1 MINITFHCWCVTA
14 QRSGLQQKL
23 LRFVLWR
30 LCRARAC
37 FSTPAS
43 AVEITAYSLCRWSFQ
58 FAVGKTERL
67 RMYTHGG
74 RAAVTELS
82 WSRLL
87 EGTLRE
93 REQSQKSEETYF
105 TLLILS
111 IVLNEGHS
119 RPKAH
124 LCIFSLCAW
133 APRWTTRRSYSSWK
147 KGSRV
152 CVDVWEKVCVSD
164 PCSEVLTLIWGCRKL
179 LYEPIVVILQI
190 LCRLCVGCSVSGVC
204 GVNQPIVLDHVHHPG
219 SPENE
224 LPCRGKTPRPHRP
237 HRGSWPFALHQRYAP
252 LSLTYSS
259 TVTRLWMDFS
269 RQILIESSVTS
280 LGLKQMSISN
290 YGSWS
295 RSVFH
300 FCFAWHPHLFYIPI
314 SPVRWD
320 RVCFCTLSLN
330 SYSIT
335 RKFLPRT
342 SETWWT
348 IFESLGAI
356 IMFFGEQNQI
366 FILYTRWPSEATGI
380 KQSYHIPFAIQLTT

>member
-1 MINITFHCWCVTA
+1 M
-14 QRSGLQQKL
+14 
-23 LRFVLWR
+23 
-30 LCRARAC
+30 
-37 FSTPAS
+37 S
-43 AVEITAYSLCRWSFQ
+43 AVC
-58 FAVGKTERL
+58 ER
-67 RMYTHGG
+67 
-74 RAAVTELS
+74 
-82 WSRLL
+82 
-87 EGTLRE
+87 
-93 REQSQKSEETYF
+93 
-105 TLLILS
+105 
-111 IVLNEGHS
+111 
-119 RPKAH
+119 
-124 LCIFSLCAW
+124 
-133 APRWTTRRSYSSWK
+133 
-147 KGSRV
+147 
-152 CVDVWEKVCVSD
+152 
-164 PCSEVLTLIWGCRKL
+164 
-179 LYEPIVVILQI
+179 
-190 LCRLCVGCSVSGVC
+190 CSVSGVC

-335 RKFLPRT
+335 SKFLPRT
-342 SETWWT
+342 FGDMVDNIWVIGSHYNVFWRTKLNIYIIYTLAFWSYWYQ
-348 IFESLGAI
+348 AI
-356 IMFFGEQNQI
+356 IPLLLFNLLLKAAIANRHGLSFDVK
-366 FILYTRWPSEATGI
+366 FYL
-380 KQSYHIPFAIQLTT
+380 FAGLSIESCEHNISFAANGWVKRF

>member
-1 MINITFHCWCVTA
+1 M
-14 QRSGLQQKL
+14 
-23 LRFVLWR
+23 
-30 LCRARAC
+30 
-37 FSTPAS
+37 S
-43 AVEITAYSLCRWSFQ
+43 AVC
-58 FAVGKTERL
+58 ER
-67 RMYTHGG
+67 
-74 RAAVTELS
+74 
-82 WSRLL
+82 
-87 EGTLRE
+87 
-93 REQSQKSEETYF
+93 
-105 TLLILS
+105 
-111 IVLNEGHS
+111 
-119 RPKAH
+119 
-124 LCIFSLCAW
+124 
-133 APRWTTRRSYSSWK
+133 
-147 KGSRV
+147 
-152 CVDVWEKVCVSD
+152 
-164 PCSEVLTLIWGCRKL
+164 
-179 LYEPIVVILQI
+179 
-190 LCRLCVGCSVSGVC
+190 CSVSGVC

-335 RKFLPRT
+335 SKFLPRT
-342 SETWWT
+342 FGDMVDNIWVIGSHYNVFWRTKPNIYIIYTLAFWSYWYQAIVPHSFCYSTYYLRLRSPIDMDYHLMSNSIYLPVCQSNLAST
-348 IFESLGAI
+348 ILASLLTAESNG
-356 IMFFGEQNQI
+356 FSWVE
-366 FILYTRWPSEATGI
+366 
-380 KQSYHIPFAIQLTT
+380 

>member
-23 LRFVLWR
+23 LRFILWR

-152 CVDVWEKVCVSD
+152 CVDLWEKLCVSD

-179 LYEPIVVILQI
+179 LYQPFVVILQI
-190 LCRLCVGCSVSGVC
+190 LCRLCVWGV
-204 GVNQPIVLDHVHHPG
+204 L
-219 SPENE
+219 
-224 LPCRGKTPRPHRP
+224 
-237 HRGSWPFALHQRYAP
+237 
-252 LSLTYSS
+252 
-259 TVTRLWMDFS
+259 
-269 RQILIESSVTS
+269 
-280 LGLKQMSISN
+280 
-290 YGSWS
+290 
-295 RSVFH
+295 
-300 FCFAWHPHLFYIPI
+300 
-314 SPVRWD
+314 SPV
-320 RVCFCTLSLN
+320 S
-330 SYSIT
+330 
-335 RKFLPRT
+335 
-342 SETWWT
+342 
-348 IFESLGAI
+348 A
-356 IMFFGEQNQI
+356 
-366 FILYTRWPSEATGI
+366 A
-380 KQSYHIPFAIQLTT
+380 